1 MIALSPHNGWHRGD
15 GPDKSYSWVMEVNG
29 PLYGA
34 AYSLQPTVQGRANW
48 DPHWPLTG
56 KLPRARADLSDGCD
70 WELTNWGHTSCP
82 ALPGCHCWLNTRY
95 GWLSNFKIQLDAVTS
110 LAWGEYTF
118 KWLLIRKLC
127 DNCPDW
133 FRDWWYLWPWPWPW
147 SMVTP
152 TSAWFPRFR

>member
-1 MIALSPHNGWHRGD
+1 MTSRRRPGQELQLSHGGQWAVIWG
-15 GPDKSYSWVMEVNG
+15 S
-29 PLYGA
+29 LQLT
-34 AYSLQPTVQGRANW
+34 AYSAGPGILGPSLAIDRQITPSQS
-48 DPHWPLTG
+48 WPERWLTLG
-56 KLPRARADLSDGCD
+56 TDKLGTHQLPES
-70 WELTNWGHTSCP
+70 